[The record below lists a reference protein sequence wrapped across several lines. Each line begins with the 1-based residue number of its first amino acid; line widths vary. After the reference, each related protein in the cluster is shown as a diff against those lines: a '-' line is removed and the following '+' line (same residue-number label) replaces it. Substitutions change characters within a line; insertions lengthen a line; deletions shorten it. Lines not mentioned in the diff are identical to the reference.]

1 MELLRSLIFV
11 PGNRASMLEKARDFP
26 ADVIVADLED
36 SVPPGEKV
44 AARDMV
50 AQVGASLCGRG
61 QKLMV
66 RVNSL
71 DTGLTRDELEAV
83 IGPHLYGVSLGEGGV
98 HLRYNGKWSG
108 SRVRWRRP
116 TVWSG
121 DSCV

>member
-11 PGNRASMLEKARDFP
+11 PGNRSNMLEKARDFP

-50 AQVGASLCGRG
+50 QQVGPNLCARG

-66 RVNSL
+66 RLQLAGYRADQGMSWML
-71 DTGLTRDELEAV
+71 
-83 IGPHLYGVSLGEGGV
+83 SLGRTCMGSAWG
-98 HLRYNGKWSG
+98 RWSRLSIYG
-108 SRVRWRRP
+108 R
-116 TVWSG
+116 
-121 DSCV
+121 